1 MGATEIDADVARIR
15 KLLDALDGRAGLRVD
30 PNEAWQETDAL
41 RVMPMLEEA
50 GVELVEQPVPRE
62 QMAAMANITAR
73 ARVPVMIDEGAQ
85 SEAGALETVR
95 LKAAHIVSLKLMKA
109 GGLRASKRMADI
121 AAAGGLA
128 LYMGTFLESSLGTA
142 ADLQLAA
149 TLETLPYGGEIV
161 GPMLLADDIVTQPI
175 VYENGAAILPEGP
188 GLGVALDEDK
198 VRSLTRR

>member
-1 MGATEIDADVARIR
+1 
-15 KLLDALDGRAGLRVD
+15 
-30 PNEAWQETDAL
+30 
-41 RVMPMLEEA
+41 
-50 GVELVEQPVPRE
+50 
-62 QMAAMANITAR
+62 
-73 ARVPVMIDEGAQ
+73 
-85 SEAGALETVR
+85 
-95 LKAAHIVSLKLMKA
+95 MKA